1 MTTITVAKRN
11 YALSAGAPLHKFAPP
26 KLPYQPP
33 QPKHYRPKIGLIG
46 CGGIS
51 AAHLDAYRT
60 ADWDVVALCSR
71 RQEAAKARC
80 QEFYPQAEVYTDYR
94 KLLERGDVD
103 VVDIALYPEP
113 RVAVMEAALDA
124 GKHVLSQKPFVLD
137 LHVGERLVAL
147 AAKRRRKLAVNQ
159 NGRWSPYASY
169 ATQAIRA
176 GLIGKVQTVSMRLN
190 WDQSW
195 IKGTRSEAFHHM
207 LLQNFAIH
215 YFDMTTMF
223 FEGQDALQ
231 VFAANA
237 FAPGQQVKPPMI
249 GSAVIQ
255 FKNGM
260 ATLSFDAHSRFG
272 PQEAISI
279 TGSAGTIHMQG
290 ALFAA
295 HDLTLFTKR
304 GFAKPKLQGKWFNH
318 GFRGAMG
325 ELLCAIEQ
333 DREPSNSARLNLR
346 SLAICFAAV
355 KSADK
360 GRAQTPGKI
369 RCPA

>member
-1 MTTITVAKRN
+1 MAKRN
-11 YALSAGAPLHKFAPP
+11 YALTAGAPLREFAAPR
-26 KLPYQPP
+26 LPYQPP
-33 QPKHYRPKIGLIG
+33 QPKHYRPKIALIG

-80 QEFYPQAEVYTDYR
+80 QEFYPHAEVYTDYR
-94 KLLERGDVD
+94 KLLEREDVD

-137 LHVGERLVAL
+137 LDVGKRLVAL
-147 AAKRRRKLAVNQ
+147 AAKRCRKLAVNQ

-169 ATQAIRA
+169 AAQAIRA

-223 FEGQDALQ
+223 YEGHDALQ

-237 FAPGQQVKPPMI
+237 SATGQQVKPPMI

-272 PQEAISI
+272 AQEAISI
-279 TGSAGTIHMQG
+279 TGSAGTIQMQG
-290 ALFAA
+290 KLFTA

-304 GFAKPKLQGKWFNH
+304 GFAKPKLQGKWFND

-355 KSADK
+355 KSADT
-360 GRAQTPGKI
+360 GRAQAPGKI